1 MSSHHVVRDEQEPA
15 LLIVEPHASKLD
27 FIQQMLEWSPTVVV
41 VEQAL
46 EQVLKWG
53 IKVDVVICTTASL
66 DEARTQTANQYPV
79 DIVAVEGNHIDEG
92 LTYLYQRKHVAV
104 NIIADFV
111 QGLVKQEFLD
121 KMDVIIFNQG
131 FKVFYVAKGGWKKW
145 VAADTLF
152 KMLLVA
158 TKTPAQTDNLKPFS
172 DNTDYLMPINEGFIQ
187 IKHLESPFWVFEKLG
202 L

>member
-27 FIQQMLEWSPTVVV
+27 FIQQLLEWSPTVVV

-53 IKVDVVICTTASL
+53 IKVDVVVCKTASL
-66 DEARTQTANQYPV
+66 DKVSAQTADQYPV

-92 LTYLYQRKHVAV
+92 LKYLYQRKHVAV
-104 NIIADFV
+104 NIIADFD
-111 QGLVKQEFLD
+111 QDLVKQEFLD

-131 FKVFYVAKGGWKKW
+131 FKAFYVTNGSWKKW
-145 VAADTLF
+145 VTADTLF
-152 KMLLVA
+152 KVLPVA
-158 TKTPAQTDNLKPFS
+158 TQTPAQTDNLKPLA
-172 DNTDYLMPINEGFIQ
+172 DNQDYLTPVNEGFIQ
-187 IKHLESPFWVFEKLG
+187 INHPQHPFWIFEKLG
-202 L
+202 M